1 LSALSEQ
8 LNTLQHNISQKEN
21 DLRILDEEIR
31 HIPPESNTE
40 TAVLDLL
47 TKQKD
52 YRDLSREILNLKCH
66 EAKVEQQLSCL
77 QEKLQGIDP
86 DQLPFGIDL
95 KDQQSLG
102 PIPQTAARVADFASL
117 VVSDFIFL
125 GTVSIAAIPI
135 SRINEC
141 AGQGRK

>member
-1 LSALSEQ
+1 MVLLDNVDLSSFALLLLLFFRS
-8 LNTLQHNISQKEN
+8 
-21 DLRILDEEIR
+21 
-31 HIPPESNTE
+31 
-40 TAVLDLL
+40 LL

-86 DQLPFGIDL
+86 DQLPLGIDL

-102 PIPQTAARVADFASL
+102 PIPQTVSL
-117 VVSDFIFL
+117 HYNLNI
-125 GTVSIAAIPI
+125 
-135 SRINEC
+135 
-141 AGQGRK
+141 